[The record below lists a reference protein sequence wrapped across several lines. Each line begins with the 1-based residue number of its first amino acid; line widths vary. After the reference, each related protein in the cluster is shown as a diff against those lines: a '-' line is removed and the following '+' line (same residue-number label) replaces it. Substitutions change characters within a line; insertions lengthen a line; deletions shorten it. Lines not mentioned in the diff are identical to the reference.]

1 MPMRPIRYF
10 SLDEANRTLA
20 QVAPL
25 LARLKELHASGIPLK
40 ERLDILWQRLET
52 GNRVL
57 DEIGARQQ
65 DLDAQAQE
73 VAEILRRLDEIG
85 CVVRDPQT
93 GLVDFPAQF
102 RGTGYFLCWRL
113 GEDAVHYWHGAQ
125 EGFAGRKP
133 LSTMPG
139 HLIH

>member
-1 MPMRPIRYF
+1 MRPIRYF

-73 VAEILRRLDEIG
+73 VAELLRRLDDIG
-85 CVVRDPQT
+85 CLGADRHP
-93 GLVDFPAQF
+93 GLVDFPGQ
-102 RGTGYFLCWRL
+102 L
-113 GEDAVHYWHGAQ
+113 
-125 EGFAGRKP
+125 
-133 LSTMPG
+133 
-139 HLIH
+139 

>member
-1 MPMRPIRYF
+1 MRPIRYF

-40 ERLDILWQRLET
+40 ERLDILWQRLEA

-85 CVVRDPQT
+85 CVVRDAQT

-102 RGTGYFLCWRL
+102 RGTGYF
-113 GEDAVHYWHGAQ
+113 Q
-125 EGFAGRKP
+125 IGRA
-133 LSTMPG
+133 SCRTG
-139 HLIH
+139 R

>member
-1 MPMRPIRYF
+1 MRPIRYF

-65 DLDAQAQE
+65 DLDAQGQE

-93 GLVDFPAQF
+93 GLGDFPGQF
-102 RGTGYFLCWRL
+102 LGTGEFLCVSA
-113 GEDAVHYWHGAQ
+113 GEDAVHYW
-125 EGFAGRKP
+125 
-133 LSTMPG
+133 
-139 HLIH
+139 

>member
-1 MPMRPIRYF
+1 MRPIRFF

-85 CVVRDPQT
+85 CVVRGPHM
-93 GLVDFPAQF
+93 GLRDFPAAF
-102 RGTGYFLCWRL
+102 RGAGYFLCWRL
-113 GEDAVHYWHGAQ
+113 GGEA
-125 EGFAGRKP
+125 
-133 LSTMPG
+133 
-139 HLIH
+139 

>member
-1 MPMRPIRYF
+1 MRPIRYF

-57 DEIGARQQ
+57 YEIGARQQ

-85 CVVRDPQT
+85 CVVRDAQA
-93 GLVDFPAQF
+93 GLVGFPAQF
-102 RGTGYFLCWRL
+102 RGTGDFLCLRL
-113 GEDAVHYWHGAQ
+113 GGGVLFSWRGA
-125 EGFAGRKP
+125 R
-133 LSTMPG
+133 
-139 HLIH
+139 